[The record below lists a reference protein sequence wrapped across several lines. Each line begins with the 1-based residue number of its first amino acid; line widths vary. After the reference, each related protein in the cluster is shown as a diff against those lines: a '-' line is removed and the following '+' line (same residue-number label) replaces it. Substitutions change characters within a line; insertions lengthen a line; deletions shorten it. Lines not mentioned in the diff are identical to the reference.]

1 MKKTLCM
8 LLITAMLFTLI
19 PMVVFADTT
28 GTAISTLDEL
38 KAIKNSG
45 TYYLASDITITGE
58 WNFLPGSTSTPY
70 RWENATLDGN
80 GHTIYY
86 ADGTTII
93 GGFVR
98 EANNITIKN
107 LNVVQLGQTTYIG
120 NDNGGEV
127 SPLIRRVMGGTVTIT
142 DVSIY
147 ANVEMTTANGANQC
161 GGFVAQ
167 LQNNNTSLKLTRCI
181 FSGSIT
187 KNHSDDADKG
197 VAGMVG
203 GNYLEYSKHSLS
215 MIDCINYADIYS
227 VDCAAGFFG
236 NMRCKSSGSQ
246 YEGVSTLVVRN
257 CINYGDIT
265 SETLDAGGFFGW
277 YNTHPNTSN
286 TFEYNINYGKITGAK
301 RAGGFAGCFSMADG
315 SSYTMSGFV
324 TYGAL
329 EGAQYKND
337 IIGSITY
344 LGSQSKVTRN
354 NNTNFAHADVKITN
368 ASAGSGATMMENG
381 DAAAC
386 KSLNDMFKNHNGSFV
401 QLPNGK
407 ITLAWAKE
415 AGYGAETVGSANATI
430 VGAQLSGTA
439 ADAAR
444 NVRFVGGLDEEFAN
458 LDEVGIMIIASY
470 GDGQTKSF
478 EGQTSTVYESIIAD
492 GEVILA
498 SENGVDYF
506 YTAVVNNVPTNV
518 GTITFKVF
526 AYQLSDGAVV
536 YSNATTL
543 TVDMTA

>member
-19 PMVVFADTT
+19 PMVVFAAPA
-28 GTAISTLDEL
+28 GTAITTSTEL
-38 KAIKNSG
+38 YNMADNG
-45 TYYLASDITITGE
+45 TYYLANDIYIEGDWNYRATITG
-58 WNFLPGSTSTPY
+58 T
-70 RWENATLDGN
+70 TLDGN
-80 GHTIYY
+80 GKTIYY
-86 ADGTTII
+86 KDGVTIH
-93 GGFVR
+93 GGLFR
-98 EANNITIKN
+98 EVNGITVKN
-107 LNVVQLGQTTYIG
+107 LNIVQLGNMTYIG
-120 NDNGGEV
+120 KDDGGEV
-127 SPLIRRVMGGTVTIT
+127 SPLIRRVVGGTVTVT
-142 DVSIY
+142 DVNVY
-147 ANVEMTTANGANQC
+147 ANMIMVRA
-161 GGFVAQ
+161 
-167 LQNNNTSLKLTRCI
+167 NTSDQGGGIISQISKAATVRLTRCI

-187 KNHSDDADKG
+187 KEHADSNGSKG
-197 VAGMVG
+197 VAGILG
-203 GNYLEYSKHSLS
+203 GNWGDVAINVY
-215 MIDCINYADIYS
+215 MNNCINYGNITSKNNAG
-227 VDCAAGFFG
+227 GFFG
-236 NMRCKSSGSQ
+236 GWRGNSNTSSSAGFRNF
-246 YEGVSTLVVRN
+246 EIIN

-265 SETLDAGGFFGW
+265 SNADAGGFLGY
-277 YNTHPNTSN
+277 YNTNPGGNN
-286 TFEYNINYGKITGAK
+286 NFRFNINYGKITSTGSSA
-301 RAGGFAGCFSMADG
+301 RVGGFAGCIAMPASNA
-315 SSYTMSGFV
+315 SYTLYGLV
-324 TYGAL
+324 NYGAL
-329 EGAQYKND
+329 SGTTYVQNAV
-337 IIGSITY
+337 GSLTMK
-344 LGSQSKVTRN
+344 GTVSRN
-354 NNTNFAHADVKITN
+354 NNTNYGYTN
-368 ASAGSGATMMENG
+368 DHNKGTSGSGTDLITDDAT
-381 DAAAC
+381 AC
-386 KSLNDMFKNHNGSFV
+386 EKLNTVFKDFAGKYTL
-401 QLPNGK
+401 LPNGK